1 MKNKKKYLFI
11 VYLISTLI
19 NSPKVNGQEPVF
31 GQFNLN
37 PIYMNPALS
46 GLNNVWSLGMNFRQ
60 QWPSVTS
67 KFLTQSI
74 SIDSPIHG
82 RLSGSLLYLKNIE
95 GEGFL
100 NSNYIR
106 NGTSYSV
113 PLFSNKG
120 TSIVWKF
127 GLEYQYY
134 SRSIDWSRLVFLD
147 ELHPLYGDIY
157 NSSFIIPLVNSNSS
171 HNVHFGSLISIN
183 KIEGSNTGKKKV
195 KHNKYILLGAAIHN
209 LNSKTRDG
217 FMTNNYFI
225 PRKYTL
231 HGEIWWN
238 KKSWDAIS
246 ILKHSFFYQ
255 EQSVLKTLQI
265 GIIETDFAPFSIGTF
280 YRLQLTRIQNDNNP
294 QESFY
299 LKVGFNKAFSNNL
312 SLTVAYSRDFTSSEL
327 STSTNGINEISIII
341 RSIEY
346 GLFTNE
352 EKERKRRLN
361 SQIKTSCQFYS
372 AFDGNVFQGGINPTM
387 KKNSKNNKNGIFKLN
402 QDK

>member
-157 NSSFIIPLVNSNSS
+157 NSSFIIVRIS
-171 HNVHFGSLISIN
+171 SLI
-183 KIEGSNTGKKKV
+183 KF
-195 KHNKYILLGAAIHN
+195 L
-209 LNSKTRDG
+209 
-217 FMTNNYFI
+217 
-225 PRKYTL
+225 
-231 HGEIWWN
+231 
-238 KKSWDAIS
+238 
-246 ILKHSFFYQ
+246 
-255 EQSVLKTLQI
+255 
-265 GIIETDFAPFSIGTF
+265 
-280 YRLQLTRIQNDNNP
+280 
-294 QESFY
+294 
-299 LKVGFNKAFSNNL
+299 
-312 SLTVAYSRDFTSSEL
+312 
-327 STSTNGINEISIII
+327 
-341 RSIEY
+341 
-346 GLFTNE
+346 
-352 EKERKRRLN
+352 
-361 SQIKTSCQFYS
+361 
-372 AFDGNVFQGGINPTM
+372 
-387 KKNSKNNKNGIFKLN
+387 
-402 QDK
+402 